1 MTQAQFHRV
10 VFFHYHEAARGK
22 RLHIIN
28 DRIEYASGETLK
40 LLKKEREKIFQ
51 EINKETL
58 ATEPEWNG
66 REALREPI
74 DREKMLK
81 VLNDVKKRE

>member
-28 DRIEYASGETLK
+28 DRIEYASGEKLK
-40 LLKKEREKIFQ
+40 LLKREREKIFQ
-51 EINKETL
+51 EIDAETL

-74 DREKMLK
+74 NREKMREILA
-81 VLNDVKKRE
+81 DTKKR